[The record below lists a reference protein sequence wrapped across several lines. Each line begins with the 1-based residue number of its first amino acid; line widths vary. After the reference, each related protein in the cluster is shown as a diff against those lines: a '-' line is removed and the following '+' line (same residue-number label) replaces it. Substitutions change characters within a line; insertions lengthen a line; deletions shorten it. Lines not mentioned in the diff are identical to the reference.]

1 MQDTPEFA
9 QMQTFLFPFLASLLF
24 IAMHIVIYFLLVRRI
39 SSRRALCRIYSIILW
54 VNMCFCVV
62 YMFMR
67 SYIVAPKWL
76 FMIVSVSVG
85 VAFSFLI
92 AALIA
97 ALIGICLWF
106 FKKKHLQ
113 PRIKRYILF
122 LCFIYTAYAIYHG
135 LEDPKVERLAIELPK
150 LSKPLKVIQLS
161 DIHIGGLIDDERVA
175 KIVFLVNQEN
185 PDIIAITGDLVDTK
199 LQNALS
205 SLHILQGLR
214 ATYGTY
220 YVLGNHEYI
229 HDVDD
234 ILKAIQ
240 KTGIKVLINESITL
254 PNLINIAGSADLM
267 GSRVKFLEPDF
278 EATFSK
284 IDSSLPTLFLTHQ
297 PKVIEII
304 DPKLLQKADF
314 LLTGHTHSGQI
325 FPFSLAVLFQQPYLK
340 GLHRIS
346 SGAYIYVSEGAGFWG
361 PPMRAFSDSTIT
373 LFDFLPQ
380 HTKPN

>member
-1 MQDTPEFA
+1 M
-9 QMQTFLFPFLASLLF
+9 
-24 IAMHIVIYFLLVRRI
+24 
-39 SSRRALCRIYSIILW
+39 
-54 VNMCFCVV
+54 
-62 YMFMR
+62 
-67 SYIVAPKWL
+67 
-76 FMIVSVSVG
+76 
-85 VAFSFLI
+85 
-92 AALIA
+92 
-97 ALIGICLWF
+97 
-106 FKKKHLQ
+106 
-113 PRIKRYILF
+113 
-122 LCFIYTAYAIYHG
+122 
-135 LEDPKVERLAIELPK
+135 
-150 LSKPLKVIQLS
+150 
-161 DIHIGGLIDDERVA
+161 
-175 KIVFLVNQEN
+175 
-185 PDIIAITGDLVDTK
+185 
-199 LQNALS
+199 
-205 SLHILQGLR
+205 R

-314 LLTGHTHSGQI
+314 LLTGHTHGGQI